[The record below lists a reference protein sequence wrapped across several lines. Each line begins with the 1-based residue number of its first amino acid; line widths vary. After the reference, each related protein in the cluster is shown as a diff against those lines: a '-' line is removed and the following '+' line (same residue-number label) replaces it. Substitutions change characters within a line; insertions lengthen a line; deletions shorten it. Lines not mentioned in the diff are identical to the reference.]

1 MFHATG
7 FRVADLP
14 DTLTG
19 NCGNSPGIACRLAWD
34 ITHSPTATQVVKVY
48 LAGPVSQAGRIAFV
62 LVLALLVRFIFHR
75 LINKVTERAATA
87 TLAVTPNGRAHKAAA
102 TMQMAGTERR
112 EQRARALGSIL
123 RSAISVIVFGIAA
136 LTILSILGFN
146 VAPLLASTAV
156 LGVAL
161 GFGAQNLV
169 RDYLAGLLMLVE
181 DHYGVGD
188 TINAG
193 VATGTVE
200 AMSLLTT
207 TLRDVNGV
215 VWHIRNGTI
224 DSVGNESQ
232 GWSRAVIDYPVP
244 YEEDLAKIRA
254 LMEQAADSLYR
265 ERGWKKLIL
274 EKPEVWGAQGLSGRE
289 VTMRLVAKTA
299 PMRQLEVARELRA
312 RVKATL
318 DAAGV
323 QPAGP
328 DTIVIS
334 APPAIATA
342 ERWHTPGHDALTPAA
357 APGRGS
363 GSMCRRYCSN
373 LPDGTSTRS
382 TEPRQRRGTRK
393 LSGMSQPVSFY
404 EAVGGEEFFT
414 RLVHRFYQGVAEDPV
429 LRPVYPAKDLGPAEE
444 HLRLFLMQY
453 WGGPRTY
460 DELRGHPRLRMRH
473 ARFTIGE
480 AERDAWL
487 HHMRVALDEARAG
500 RGARRPALGL
510 PGHGR
515 AQPGQ
520 RRSCARAP

>member
-1 MFHATG
+1 VFHVTG
-7 FRVADLP
+7 FGLANVP

-19 NCGNSPGIACRLAWD
+19 NCGSEPGIACRLAWD
-34 ITHSPTATQVVKVY
+34 ISHSSTATQVVKVY

-62 LVLALLVRFIFHR
+62 LILALFVRAVINR
-75 LINKVTERAATA
+75 LIKKVTERAATA
-87 TLAVTPNGRAHKAAA
+87 TLAVTPNGRAHQREAAA
-102 TMQMAGTERR
+102 VEMAGTERR
-112 EQRARALGSIL
+112 EQRALALGSIL
-123 RSAISVIVFGIAA
+123 RSAVSVIVFGIAA

-146 VAPLLASTAV
+146 LAPVLASTAV

-200 AMSLLTT
+200 AMTLLTT
-207 TLRDVNGV
+207 RLRDVNGV

-244 YEEDLAKIRA
+244 YEEDLSRIRM
-254 LMEQAADSLYR
+254 LMEQAANGLYR
-265 ERGWKKLIL
+265 ERGWKKLML

-312 RVKATL
+312 RVKAAL

-328 DTIVIS
+328 DTILIS
-334 APPAIATA
+334 APPAPAIATPESPPVPSQPPA
-342 ERWHTPGHDALTPAA
+342 EVELVSEEEKPDETVVAGEVMAEEDEIA
-357 APGRGS
+357 APGT
-363 GSMCRRYCSN
+363 
-373 LPDGTSTRS
+373 P
-382 TEPRQRRGTRK
+382 
-393 LSGMSQPVSFY
+393 
-404 EAVGGEEFFT
+404 
-414 RLVHRFYQGVAEDPV
+414 
-429 LRPVYPAKDLGPAEE
+429 
-444 HLRLFLMQY
+444 
-453 WGGPRTY
+453 
-460 DELRGHPRLRMRH
+460 
-473 ARFTIGE
+473 
-480 AERDAWL
+480 
-487 HHMRVALDEARAG
+487 
-500 RGARRPALGL
+500 
-510 PGHGR
+510 
-515 AQPGQ
+515 
-520 RRSCARAP
+520 